1 MLSIHSDDGWQQ
13 FIKQFAESIRHIT
26 GQNLEATLAS
36 EDRESILREE
46 LEALRSKVDELSE
59 EVSSL

>member
-1 MLSIHSDDGWQQ
+1 M
-13 FIKQFAESIRHIT
+13 RHIT

-46 LEALRSKVDELSE
+46 LELLRTKVDNLTE
-59 EVSSL
+59 EVSSQKKTSMNITD